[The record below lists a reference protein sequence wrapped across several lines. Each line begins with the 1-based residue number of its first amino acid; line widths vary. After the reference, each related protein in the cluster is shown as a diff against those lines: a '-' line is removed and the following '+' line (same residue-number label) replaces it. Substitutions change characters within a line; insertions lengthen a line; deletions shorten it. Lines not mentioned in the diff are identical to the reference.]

1 MKVREIM
8 TRRVFSVRPEDS
20 ILQAAELMLQHDVSG
35 LPIVDSDGCVVGIVT
50 ERDFM
55 RCAAACGDVRP
66 RWLEVLIG
74 KTQLSNGAAQ
84 RCESRISE
92 VMTRN
97 PVTVTED
104 VPIEDVV
111 RLMDTHRIKR
121 VPIVHDGRLVGII
134 SRVDLMRAL
143 VRSIRAGQSAAKSDE
158 ALRSHVAEL
167 ERQTLLHRTRG
178 LMIP

>member
-20 ILQAAELMLQHDVSG
+20 ILQAGELMLRHDISG
-35 LPIVDSDGCVVGIVT
+35 LPVADSEGRVVGIVT

-55 RCAAACGDVRP
+55 RCAGACGDVRP

-74 KTQLSNGAAQ
+74 RTQLRDGAAQ
-84 RCESRISE
+84 RCESRVSE

-97 PVTVTED
+97 PMTAAEEMA
-104 VPIEDVV
+104 IEDVV

-121 VPIVHDGRLVGII
+121 VPVVRDGRLVGII

-143 VRSIRAGQSAAKSDE
+143 VRSIRAGHSAATSHE
-158 ALRSHVAEL
+158 ALRSHMAEL
-167 ERQTLLHRTRG
+167 ERQVLLHRMRS
-178 LMIP
+178 

>member
-1 MKVREIM
+1 MKVGEIM
-8 TRRVFSVRPEDS
+8 TRRVFSVRTEDS
-20 ILQAAELMLQHDVSG
+20 ILHAGELMLQQDISG
-35 LPIVDSDGCVVGIVT
+35 LPVLDSDGRVVGIVT

-74 KTQLSNGAAQ
+74 RTELGDGAAQ
-84 RCESRISE
+84 RCEKRIAD

-97 PVTVTED
+97 PVTATEEML
-104 VPIEDVV
+104 VEDVV

-121 VPIVHDGRLVGII
+121 VPVVRDGRLVGII
-134 SRVDLMRAL
+134 CRVDLMRAL
-143 VRSIRAGQSAAKSDE
+143 VRSIRAGHSATKSDE
-158 ALRSHVAEL
+158 ALRSHMAEL

-178 LMIP
+178 SMMP

>member
-8 TRRVFSVRPEDS
+8 TRRVFSVHPEDP
-20 ILQAAELMLQHDVSG
+20 ILQAGELMLRHDISG
-35 LPIVDSDGCVVGIVT
+35 LPVVDSDGRVVGIVT

-55 RCAAACGDVRP
+55 RCAGACGDVRP

-74 KTQLSNGAAQ
+74 RTQLRDGAAQ
-84 RCESRISE
+84 RCESRVSE

-97 PVTVTED
+97 PMTATEEMA
-104 VPIEDVV
+104 IEDVV

-121 VPIVHDGRLVGII
+121 VPVVRDGRLVGII

-143 VRSIRAGQSAAKSDE
+143 VRSIRAGHSAATSHE
-158 ALRSHVAEL
+158 ALRSHMAEL
-167 ERQTLLHRTRG
+167 ERQVLLHRMRS
-178 LMIP
+178 

>member
-1 MKVREIM
+1 MKVRELM

-20 ILQAAELMLQHDVSG
+20 ILQAGELMLQHDISG
-35 LPIVDSDGCVVGIVT
+35 LPVVDSDGRVVGIVT
-50 ERDFM
+50 ERDFI
-55 RCAAACGDVRP
+55 RCAGACGDVPP

-74 KTQLSNGAAQ
+74 RTQLGNGAAQ

-97 PVTVTED
+97 PVTATEEM
-104 VPIEDVV
+104 PIEDVV

-121 VPIVHDGRLVGII
+121 VPVVRDGRLVGIVC
-134 SRVDLMRAL
+134 RVDLMRAL
-143 VRSIRAGQSAAKSDE
+143 VHSIRAGQSAAKSDE
-158 ALRSHVAEL
+158 ALRSHMAEL

-178 LMIP
+178 SMMP